1 MYVCVC
7 VCVHVHEHVWLSRSH
22 PKIRGTLLFFL
33 SPELSTW
40 RSDRGKTKPVGTCF
54 LPGTCSFPRGL
65 RIRVVASSPFF
76 LETQDM
82 VRHPSRGAL
91 SLRRVFLSRGPRCKL
106 CLLSSLS
113 FSPWASPLQWDPQLL
128 GQNLRLYSCNQGIL
142 EQGGVWA
149 CVLRLRCG
157 APCGKCL
164 GSSPSPLL
172 ACWVALRI
180 TYLTALCLRALIC
193 GLRIVVTTP
202 KIK

>member
-1 MYVCVC
+1 MTGGRRSLWEPVFSRELVPSPGASGL
-7 VCVHVHEHVWLSRSH
+7 EWWL
-22 PKIRGTLLFFL
+22 LVL
-33 SPELSTW
+33 SFW
-40 RSDRGKTKPVGTCF
+40 RHRIWSDIQAEGP
-54 LPGTCSFPRGL
+54 
-65 RIRVVASSPFF
+65 SP
-76 LETQDM
+76 
-82 VRHPSRGAL
+82 SA
-91 SLRRVFLSRGPRCKL
+91 VFLSRGPRCEL

-128 GQNLRLYSCNQGIL
+128 GQTLRLYSCNQGIL